1 MMTELQSQNQDSAA
15 EHYRTAGNGL
25 MLLGAINIGVA
36 AYAFIFGSEN
46 AYIGFDMMGLFA
58 ASFIG
63 VGYWMRSQTG
73 EE

>member
-1 MMTELQSQNQDSAA
+1 MMTKLQSQNQESAA
-15 EHYRTAGNGL
+15 DHYQTAGNGL
-25 MLLGAINIGVA
+25 MLLGAINGGVA
-36 AYAFIFGSEN
+36 AYALLFGSES

-58 ASFIG
+58 VSFIG